1 MVNLESTNISTN
13 TNNTNQN
20 LTDGGLIS
28 DETDLKITRKRK
40 QTFDWLQ
47 QKVLKIVRSD
57 DTLTSSCDTTLP
69 GQNGGADRHYA
80 GTEKNYAYV
89 FDDNAGENIQNKRKC
104 QEGDIQY
111 NDELSRL
118 LSANDDRISKSKEFY
133 DISNLD
139 EDTLIHP
146 GLRIIK
152 ELGYIEE
159 NLFKPLQKVAKSSEL
174 LKQFHRQAC
183 YTLIKEGKFKDTSE
197 LAEQQFQILRTLIDL
212 TNQAYDINSYS
223 VVDFKYVLQ
232 PGETDIK
239 FVVDIDFGESI
250 KTSVLKTSHFIPGER
265 CSLKF
270 KFQKAKKEKNSEVER
285 IGFIYMIY
293 FEDDD
298 TEVQRLS
305 LGVNFT
311 SEVRSLFTTE
321 DELKSLYQDAT
332 STEFSLSIVD
342 DFAYESPDEIKKLL
356 DAGFKTPGG
365 KILANML
372 LTEAPTLD
380 EPQSNAVDD
389 TYDIIS
395 ETKLNEQQ
403 EEVLRNALTG
413 IPIISV
419 RSPPGTGKTFVA
431 GTIVNNSPE
440 KYTFFISESNQA
452 CNAFATIVNKI
463 NSPTLRPIR
472 LLSKVI
478 ELKKGKNVCYEEEA
492 VMAKVMNNITVNLTP
507 KEEALI
513 EEYKSIK
520 ETWKDPNWRSGQDH
534 ITLKKFFN
542 KMVKVTMKYERLFFK
557 IYKCNLIIM
566 TADYAKKIF
575 KSRSYSSFQ
584 PNRIIID
591 EGSQMCLVKYLEVFT
606 TYPDVQ
612 YIIFGDDKQ
621 LRPYIPFDDEARRI
635 DSVMVDSVM
644 NRTLKDDYI
653 KKYNL
658 ICSYRMH
665 PKILKL
671 VSKMFYDDKLKC
683 GVTAEQRNLLTSKFS
698 KLRYPYLFVNT
709 KGSSSEVGS
718 GNSLK
723 NDIEAEA
730 VITILEMFKEKK
742 IPPSEV
748 TIISMYKS
756 QTENISDRLDKD
768 YIPQICTV
776 DSFQG
781 SENEI
786 IILCTTKATAEH
798 KGFVSDFLKDEN
810 RINVAFS
817 RAKSGLIILG
827 DKNCLLG
834 PPIWTKIINYL
845 KDERSFCSI
854 KDLEMIFS

>member
-1 MVNLESTNISTN
+1 MVNLETINISTN
-13 TNNTNQN
+13 LNKTLTN
-20 LTDGGLIS
+20 GGLAS
-28 DETDLKITRKRK
+28 DKTDLKLSRKRK
-40 QTFDWLQ
+40 QTFDMLQ
-47 QKVLKIVRSD
+47 QVILKGVSLD
-57 DTLTSSCDTTLP
+57 DTLTSPCGTALP
-69 GQNGGADRHYA
+69 GKNGDTNKHYA
-80 GTEKNYAYV
+80 GSKKNYSYV
-89 FDDNAGENIQNKRKC
+89 FDGNPDENLQNKRKC
-104 QEGDIQY
+104 QQGDVQF
-111 NDELSRL
+111 NDELTRL
-118 LSANDDRISKSKEFY
+118 LNANDDTISKSKEFY
-133 DISNLD
+133 DISNTD

-159 NLFKPLQKVAKSSEL
+159 NLFKPLQKVAQSSDL

-183 YTLIKEGKFKDTSE
+183 YTLIKEGKFKDTNE
-197 LAEQQFQILRTLIDL
+197 LAKQQFQILRTLIDL

-223 VVDFKYVLQ
+223 VVNFKYVLQ

-239 FVVDIDFGESI
+239 FVVDIDFGEFI

-270 KFQKAKKEKNSEVER
+270 KFQKAQNEKNSEVER
-285 IGFIYMIY
+285 IGFIYMTY

-305 LGVNFT
+305 IGVNFT

-321 DELKSLYQDAT
+321 DELKSLYQGAT

-372 LTEAPTLD
+372 LTEAPPLN
-380 EPQSNAVDD
+380 EVQSNAVDD
-389 TYDIIS
+389 THDIIS

-403 EEVLRNALTG
+403 EEVLRNALTD

-492 VMAKVMNNITVNLTP
+492 VMSKVMSNITVDITP
-507 KEEALI
+507 KEEGII
-513 EEYKSIK
+513 EQYKSMK
-520 ETWKDPNWRSGQDH
+520 ETWKDPNWRSTQDH

-542 KMVKVTMKYERLFFK
+542 KMVKVTMLYEKLFFK

-575 KSRSYSSFQ
+575 KSRSYSSLQ

-591 EGSQMCLVKYLEVFT
+591 EGSQMCLGKYLEVFT

-621 LRPYIPFDDEARRI
+621 LRPYIPFDDEARRL
-635 DSVMVDSVM
+635 DSVMVDSIM
-644 NRTLKDDYI
+644 SRTLKDDYI

-671 VSKMFYDDKLKC
+671 VSKMFYDDTLKC
-683 GVTAEQRNLLTSKFS
+683 GVTPEQRDLLTSKFP
-698 KLRYPYLFVNT
+698 KLRNPYLFVNT

-723 NDIEAEA
+723 NDDEAEA

-742 IPPSEV
+742 ISPSDV

-756 QTENISDRLDKD
+756 QTENISDRFDKD

-786 IILCTTKATAEH
+786 IILCTTKATANH
-798 KGFVSDFLKDEN
+798 RGCVSDFLKDKN

-827 DKNCLLG
+827 DKSCLSD
-834 PPIWTKIINYL
+834 PSIWTDIINYL
-845 KDERSFCSI
+845 KDKRSFCSI